1 MYDKQEAEIL
11 SPDSSDTD
19 GNGVMEV
26 KTMDLEGYKPRVVDK
41 INAIMPKLQAGTSLT
56 DEEKQFIDASRI
68 PVRYLLEMTQG
79 NQGLQNAALDLMI
92 DLIILDMAWST
103 VKTYI
108 SYVEMNIGKQS
119 VVDGDKALDQIA
131 QVKNGFYGEL
141 TKTMQDFETAAR
153 SYEMTEFFEKQ
164 LKKAANQA
172 VTRSSSGKGGQ
183 QIWQEPKSLAL
194 FCLPPCY
201 CFFPQ
206 PPWPSRPMKFT
217 PMTPETSWPLFSTPW
232 LPSPAAA

>member
-56 DEEKQFIDASRI
+56 DEEKKFIDASRI

-79 NQGLQNAALDLMI
+79 NPGLQNAALDLMI

-141 TKTMQDFETAAR
+141 TKTTQDFETAAR
-153 SYEMTEFFEKQ
+153 SYEMTEFFAKQ
-164 LKKAANQA
+164 LKKVANQA
-172 VTRSSSGKGGQ
+172 VTRSSSTKGGQ
-183 QIWQEPKSLAL
+183 
-194 FCLPPCY
+194 
-201 CFFPQ
+201 
-206 PPWPSRPMKFT
+206 
-217 PMTPETSWPLFSTPW
+217 
-232 LPSPAAA
+232 